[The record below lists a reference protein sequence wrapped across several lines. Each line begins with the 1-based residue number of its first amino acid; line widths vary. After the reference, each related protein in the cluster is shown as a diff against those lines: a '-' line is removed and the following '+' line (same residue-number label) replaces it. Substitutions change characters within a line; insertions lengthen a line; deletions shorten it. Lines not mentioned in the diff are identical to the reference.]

1 MNKSKKVF
9 ISESAE
15 DTERLGK
22 RLAVALGDQR
32 FVAFYGTLG
41 AGKTAF
47 IRGMASVLCPA
58 APVQSPTYTIINEYK
73 QDGRTVLVHVDA
85 YRVNDD
91 DDLYSTGFYDCMEYE
106 NCVCAVEWCE
116 KIPFAVPEDAVRV
129 TIEHIY
135 TEDTA
140 LPSGEEDSDSP
151 TEDAPCGKR
160 RITVENLV
168 GTMGE

>member
-1 MNKSKKVF
+1 MENKKIF
-9 ISESAE
+9 FSESARE
-15 DTERLGK
+15 TEKLGR
-22 RLAVALGDQR
+22 RLAQALGEQR

-47 IRGMASVLCPA
+47 IRGMASALCPA

-73 QDGRTVLVHVDA
+73 NDGKTALVHVDA

-116 KIPFAVPEDAVRV
+116 KIPFAVPDNAVSV
-129 TIEHIY
+129 TIEHIF
-135 TEDTA
+135 EDDNT
-140 LPSGEEDSDSP
+140 LPCGEEDSEER
-151 TEDAPCGKR
+151 TEDASCGKR
-160 RITVENLV
+160 RITIV
-168 GTMGE
+168 GLDGNME